1 LLRLSAGNRPI
12 VGWAMEEESE
22 TVVAPE
28 EPRSSGPFGDLGRTI
43 AHLDL
48 DAFFV
53 SVELLRRPELKGLPV
68 IVSGSGPRAVV
79 TTASYEAREFGVGSA
94 MPTAKALRLCPEAV
108 VIPPDGAEYRRLSGL
123 VLDLIRHHV
132 PLVEPAGLD
141 EAYADLSGMVTP
153 SAAMRKVVQD
163 IRVDTGLHASVGIG
177 PNKLV
182 AKVASDAD
190 KPDGFVV
197 LTQTQARLRFADSP
211 CRILPGVGP
220 KTRERLER
228 LEIFTVGELG
238 AADEIDL
245 VQVFGP
251 RQGPWL
257 KDRGRFIDS
266 AAVTPNREAV
276 SESRETTFDVDVVDR
291 DVLKA
296 RLDRLVEE
304 LCKGLK
310 KHGHKGRTI
319 GVKVRYS
326 DFDTHTKARTL
337 DESVSDADRV
347 GPVAHE
353 LFDALNAGKPIRLL
367 GVRVAGFNPVQT
379 KSEDPQLSLPIP

>member
-1 LLRLSAGNRPI
+1 
-12 VGWAMEEESE
+12 MEEDPE
-22 TVVAPE
+22 TAVEPE
-28 EPRSSGPFGDLGRTI
+28 EVESSGASGPFGDLGRTI

-53 SVELLRRPELKGLPV
+53 SAELLRRPELKGLPV

-108 VIPPDGAEYRRLSGL
+108 VIPPDSGEYRRLSGL

-228 LEIFTVGELG
+228 LEIFTVGELA
-238 AADEIDL
+238 AADEVDL
-245 VQVFGP
+245 VQIFGP

-276 SESRETTFDVDVVDR
+276 SESRETTFDVDVVDS

-296 RLDRLVEE
+296 RLDRLVDE
-304 LCKGLK
+304 LCKGLN

-337 DESVSDADRV
+337 EESVSDPDRV
-347 GPVAHE
+347 GAVAHE

-367 GVRVAGFNPVQT
+367 GVRVAGFNPVEG